1 MQRYFVAEKQ
11 WDDQTLTI
19 GGDDYHHIANVMRM
33 KPDDHVIC
41 NHPDG
46 VAYLCLINKIDE
58 QMIHLTRLE
67 ALDNQ
72 VELPI
77 NLTLI
82 HGLPKGDKLE
92 WVVQKATELGVHSII
107 PLNSARSI
115 VKWDLKKQQ
124 KKVERLQKIAKEAS
138 EQSHRTV
145 QPIVHLPHTM
155 KQLLSSDQIFDHK
168 FVAYEETARTVKA
181 EKLHTHLEQIKPG
194 QSVVIAIGPEGGF
207 TETEIEQFYEADFQP
222 IRLGPRIL
230 RTETAPLYFLSALSY
245 LLEEMD

>member
-1 MQRYFVAEKQ
+1 MQRYFVAEEQ
-11 WDDQTLTI
+11 WDDQKLTI
-19 GGDDYHHIANVMRM
+19 IGDDYHHIANVMRM

-41 NHPDG
+41 NHPNG
-46 VAYLCLINKIDE
+46 VAYLCLIKKIDD
-58 QMIHLTRLE
+58 QMIYLTKLE
-67 ALDNQ
+67 SLDNQ

-77 NLTLI
+77 NLTLA

-92 WVVQKATELGVHSII
+92 WIVQKATELGVHAVI

-138 EQSHRTV
+138 EQSHRTI
-145 QPIVHLPHTM
+145 QPAVHLPHTM
-155 KQLLSSDQIFDHK
+155 KQLLLSDQHFDHK
-168 FVAYEETARTVKA
+168 FVAYEETTRTVKTK
-181 EKLHTHLEQIKPG
+181 KLHTYLEKIKPG

-207 TETEIEQFYEADFQP
+207 TETEIEQFYKAGFQP

-230 RTETAPLYFLSALSY
+230 RTETAPLYFLSTLSY
-245 LLEEMD
+245 LLEEMN